1 MQKQKATVVTPPQIQ
16 EVNRSLYDFKDAE
29 HAAYKTDAGLTEDI
43 VRQISKEKHDPA
55 WMLAFRLQ
63 ALQIYKQAAMPGW
76 GPQAGRPA
84 HGRHRHLCA
93 SGYAH
98 AGQVERSAGGY

>member
-1 MQKQKATVVTPPQIQ
+1 MSEKLQKQTAAGSGQVKKQKANVVTPSQIQ

-55 WMLAFRLQ
+55 WKLELR
-63 ALQIYKQAAMPGW
+63 
-76 GPQAGRPA
+76 
-84 HGRHRHLCA
+84 
-93 SGYAH
+93 
-98 AGQVERSAGGY
+98 